1 MRISDWSSDVCSSD
15 LRTLLDDGDLM
26 RLGGLKIAT
35 VEQEP
40 DLDNSLSIFETLCPD
55 TTESEDWARP
65 SRVQA
70 LLEKLG
76 LNPDDRIDGLSGGN
90 RKRVALARALA
101 DEPDLLL
108 LDEPTHHLDRS
119 EEHTS
124 ELQSLMRISYA
135 VFCLKK
141 KTKQMQTKIHQD

>member
-101 DEPDLLL
+101 EEPDMQLL
-108 LDEPTHHLDRS
+108 RS
-119 EEHTS
+119 EA
-124 ELQSLMRISYA
+124 RR
-135 VFCLKK
+135 
-141 KTKQMQTKIHQD
+141 